1 MKIFGISD
9 LHLDSKK
16 EKPMDVFGE
25 NWIDHDKKIFDSW
38 KESVSEDD
46 IVLLP
51 GDISWAISLKDAHED
66 LSHIEELPGTKII
79 TKGNHDYW
87 WSSMTKMNN
96 MGFKTIKFVHNN
108 SFARDGI
115 EIFGTRGWMSRDSD
129 EFMNDD
135 EVIYLRELRRL
146 ENSVKSSKLDNPSLT
161 IALLHFPPFD
171 CRGRL
176 DDFGEYVSGRN
187 IDICLYGHLH
197 GKDGHKYAREGKF
210 GNTEFICVAADYL
223 NFKVKTIKEV

>member
-16 EKPMDVFGE
+16 EKPMDIFGE

-38 KESVSEDD
+38 KESVSDDD

-51 GDISWAISLKDAHED
+51 GDISWAISLKEAYLD
-66 LSHIEELPGTKII
+66 LALIEELPGRKII

-96 MGFKTIKFVHNN
+96 MGFKSIRFINNN
-108 SFARDGI
+108 SFAADGL
-115 EIFGTRGWMSRDSD
+115 EVFGSRGWISRDSD
-129 EFMNDD
+129 EFKAED
-135 EVIYLRELRRL
+135 EVIFNRELRRL
-146 ENSVKSSKLDNPSLT
+146 ENSLKSSTVEKADLR

-176 DDFGEYVSGRN
+176 DEFGQYLSNEN

-197 GKDGHKYAREGKF
+197 GKDGHKYVKEGKF

-223 NFKVKTIKEV
+223 DFKVKIIKEV

>member
-16 EKPMDVFGE
+16 EKPMDIFGE

-38 KESVSEDD
+38 KESVSDDD

-51 GDISWAISLKDAHED
+51 GDISWAISLNDAYND
-66 LSHIEELPGTKII
+66 LSLIEDLPGTKII

-87 WSSMTKMNN
+87 WSSMTKMNK
-96 MGFKTIKFVHNN
+96 MGFKTIRFVHNN
-108 SFARDGI
+108 SFARNNV

-129 EFMNDD
+129 EFMSDD

-146 ENSVKSSKLDNPSLT
+146 ENSVKSSKVDNPSLT

-176 DDFGEYVSGRN
+176 DDFGEYVSRRN

-197 GKDGHKYAREGKF
+197 GKEVHKYAKEGKF

-223 NFKVKTIKEV
+223 DFNVKMIKEV

>member
-1 MKIFGISD
+1 MKIFGIAD

-38 KESVSEDD
+38 KESVSDDD

-51 GDISWAISLKDAHED
+51 GDISWAISLKDAYDD
-66 LSHIEELPGTKII
+66 LNLIEELPGTKII

-87 WSSMTKMNN
+87 WSSMTKMNL
-96 MGFKTIKFVHNN
+96 MGFKTIKFLHNN
-108 SFARDGI
+108 SFTDHDV

-129 EFMNDD
+129 EFKNED

-146 ENSVKSSKLDNPSLT
+146 ENTIKSSTVVNPSLT

-171 CRGRL
+171 CRGKL
-176 DDFGEYVSGRN
+176 DEFGEYLNDKN

-197 GKDGHKYAREGKF
+197 GKDGHKYANEGKF

-223 NFKVKTIKEV
+223 DFKVKTIKEV

>member
-1 MKIFGISD
+1 MKIFGIAD

-38 KESVSEDD
+38 KESVSDDD

-51 GDISWAISLKDAHED
+51 GDISWAISLKDAYDD
-66 LSHIEELPGTKII
+66 LNLIEELPGIKII

-87 WSSMTKMNN
+87 WSSMTKMNL

-108 SFARDGI
+108 SFTAHGV

-129 EFMNDD
+129 EFKNED
-135 EVIYLRELRRL
+135 EIIYLRELRRL
-146 ENSVKSSKLDNPSLT
+146 ENSIKSSTVVNPALT

-171 CRGRL
+171 CRGKL
-176 DDFGEYVSGRN
+176 DEFGEYLSDKN
-187 IDICLYGHLH
+187 IDICLYGHLL
-197 GKDGHKYAREGKF
+197 ALQ
-210 GNTEFICVAADYL
+210 ALL
-223 NFKVKTIKEV
+223 NH